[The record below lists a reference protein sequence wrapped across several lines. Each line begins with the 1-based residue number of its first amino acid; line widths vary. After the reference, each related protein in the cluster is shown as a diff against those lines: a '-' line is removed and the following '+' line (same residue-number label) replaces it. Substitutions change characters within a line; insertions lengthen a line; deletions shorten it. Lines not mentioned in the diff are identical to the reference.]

1 MLIDDQRPPYIMGPN
16 VFPMTPNQ
24 IKIKMQEQGMDPN
37 WEDCLELYVY
47 MHYTDGVTWP
57 RVMAYYIG
65 TKNREAGR

>member
-1 MLIDDQRPPYIMGPN
+1 
-16 VFPMTPNQ
+16 MTPNQ
-24 IKIKMQEQGMDPN
+24 IKIKMQEQGMDPD

-65 TKNREAGR
+65 TKNREGGR